1 MQFGICP
8 LSVVPVRSI
17 PSHHGE
23 LHTQLLFGE
32 LFEITEKHGKQ
43 WVRVKAV
50 TDGFEGWVEQV
61 QVKEITHPEFELYLK
76 NFAYSLELVQPA
88 MGKDHFVPITMG
100 ARLPLY
106 DGLHFRLGE
115 MVYTFSGQ
123 AFTAGEMRTGADFL
137 QKIAKR
143 YLGAPFLMG
152 GRSPFGIDSS
162 GFIQMV
168 FQFAGIALPR
178 TPAAQIE
185 LGKTVDFIE
194 KTQVGDLA
202 FFENKFGKISHV
214 GMIMPEQRIIHS
226 HGAVRID
233 ALDHYGIF
241 DESRGAYTR
250 RLRLIKRILPTEVL
264 VEADARQVP
273 DTLVNQPQLF

>member
-23 LHTQLLFGE
+23 LHSQLLFGE
-32 LFEITEKHGKQ
+32 LFAITERHGKQ
-43 WVRVKAV
+43 WVRIKAM

-61 QVKEITHPEFELYLK
+61 QCKVITASEYDLYRQ

-115 MVYTFSGQ
+115 LVYTFSGQ

-162 GFIQMV
+162 GFIQLV
-168 FQFAGIALPR
+168 FQFAGVMLPR
-178 TPAAQIE
+178 SAAAQIE
-185 LGKTVDFIE
+185 IGTTVDFIE

-241 DESRGAYTR
+241 DESRGIYTR
-250 RLRLIKRILPTEVL
+250 RLRLIKRILPTERP
-264 VEADARQVP
+264 AASDIRQMPDAFA
-273 DTLVNQPQLF
+273 NQPQLF

>member
-61 QVKEITHPEFELYLK
+61 QCKEITPAEFELYLT

-100 ARLPLY
+100 ARLPMY

-115 MVYTFSGQ
+115 LVYTFSGQ

-168 FQFAGIALPR
+168 FQFAGISLPR
-178 TPAAQIE
+178 TAAAQIE
-185 LGKTVDFIE
+185 LGTTIDFIE

-241 DESRGAYTR
+241 DEARSVYTR
-250 RLRLIKRILPTEVL
+250 RLRLIKRILPTEVP
-264 VEADARQVP
+264 ADTDSRQVS
-273 DTLVNQPQLF
+273 DALVKQPQLF